1 MIPSKSRVKPERSGG
16 TPQDGKRK
24 ETHIPDLE
32 TFLQKRDYAGACALL
47 QFKRHANRNDIKTME
62 WLAYCHFHYGEHDKV
77 SWMHANVLY
86 SRKWK
91 QCIHPCTR
99 VCACTHQT
107 SNANTNNSTRSAT
120 CKMQALNLYKD
131 LMQFEDFDSMV
142 HIYAAACYYYMG
154 LYKEAEEEAE
164 QVPPF

>member
-1 MIPSKSRVKPERSGG
+1 MLELVPFSNSSAMPTGMILRPWSGWPIAISTTGSMTRYRGCMQMCCIHANGSSASIHARACVRVR
-16 TPQDGKRK
+16 
-24 ETHIPDLE
+24 
-32 TFLQKRDYAGACALL
+32 ACA
-47 QFKRHANRNDIKTME
+47 
-62 WLAYCHFHYGEHDKV
+62 CV
-77 SWMHANVLY
+77 
-86 SRKWK
+86 
-91 QCIHPCTR
+91 
-99 VCACTHQT
+99 CTHQT